1 VADPIRV
8 ALANDYEIVI
18 AGLRAL
24 LAPYADELWVVD
36 TVVGREGAEAGV
48 DEPADVTLFD
58 PYGARQNVLDRVRAL
73 VEDPKAG
80 AVVVFAFGS
89 RPWSDGALEDVGA
102 AGYISKTAPAP
113 EIVDGIRA
121 AASGKPVRVRHTG
134 RAHNADADV
143 RWPGRD
149 LGLTDRESEL
159 LAMLPT
165 GMTNSELARQ
175 LFVSENTI
183 KSQLRGLYA
192 KLGVRNRTQAAAI
205 ADGDGGLLGKH
216 R

>member
-1 VADPIRV
+1 MSDPIRV

-24 LAPYADELWVVD
+24 LAPYSGELVVVE
-36 TVVGREGAEAGV
+36 TAVGQDGSAGAV
-48 DEPADVTLFD
+48 DERADVTLFD
-58 PYGARQNVLDRVRAL
+58 PYGARQNVLDRVRSL
-73 VEDPKAG
+73 VKEPNTG

-102 AGYISKTAPAP
+102 AGYISKAAPAA

-134 RAHNADADV
+134 RAHNAEPDV

-205 ADGDGGLLGKH
+205 ADGEGGLLGKH